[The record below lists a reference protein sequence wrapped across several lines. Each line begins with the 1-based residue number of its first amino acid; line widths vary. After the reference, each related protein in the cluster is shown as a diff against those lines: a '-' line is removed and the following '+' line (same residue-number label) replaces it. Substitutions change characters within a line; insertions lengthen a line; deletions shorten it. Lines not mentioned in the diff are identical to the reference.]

1 MMTKRFARL
10 PLRYKM
16 TLPTWLLF
24 TVIFVCVGGAAI
36 KVISLSHYEGLHGR
50 IKILSQGVAST
61 LQAALTFADA
71 ATAKEQLNILTFDPD
86 IIAAQVKST
95 DLLTKAA
102 IHRLPQ
108 DCYWDDLNVLC
119 RNQEIM
125 SLSQEVVLG
134 SEVLGELEVWVSL
147 EAYFERKRRMWLTLG
162 VIAVTLS
169 FMVWWFARVLHNV
182 FVMPLTSLHRSM
194 EQMSRFGVLKK
205 ELPIYHDDELGK
217 LTRCFNEMVI
227 SLRDRESDLQNV
239 LNDLEARN
247 RYIQRALGAMRRGV
261 LVVSENKTIS
271 YFNPAAQKELK
282 IEREGENIVQRLEAY
297 YEPKMAVDA
306 LMHSIVNGCKGK
318 AVELRARDGERRYRV
333 TCHPMSEGKETLV
346 QFEDISE
353 AYLAEQRRKLIS
365 LMFEQNQDAILV
377 LSRTFSVET
386 QNLTSLRWF
395 GEVHRLEEIHGY
407 DSLQFTQAE
416 LKVLMKSGGLIRA
429 MEVKCQ
435 DGSLL
440 PCQLKLRVLKSTSG
454 RVEAF
459 VVTLSDLSVERELK
473 RLNYVAN
480 HDPLTGLANRSHA
493 FQSLQSEHDQGKDQY
508 LLFLDLDG
516 FKAVND
522 QFGHAIGDDLLRVVA
537 KRLKN
542 SVFNR
547 DLVARLAGDEF
558 LIGIRDAHTYVPV
571 VERILEQLQQPIS
584 IDGCLCDVT
593 ASVGVS
599 HWAVK
604 DGVSLEERIH
614 HADEAMYVAKRLGKN
629 RYCCLQDELTV

>member
-24 TVIFVCVGGAAI
+24 TVIFISVGGAAI

-108 DCYWDDLNVLC
+108 D
-119 RNQEIM
+119 
-125 SLSQEVVLG
+125 
-134 SEVLGELEVWVSL
+134 
-147 EAYFERKRRMWLTLG
+147 
-162 VIAVTLS
+162 IA
-169 FMVWWFARVLHNV
+169 
-182 FVMPLTSLHRSM
+182 
-194 EQMSRFGVLKK
+194 
-205 ELPIYHDDELGK
+205 
-217 LTRCFNEMVI
+217 
-227 SLRDRESDLQNV
+227 
-239 LNDLEARN
+239 
-247 RYIQRALGAMRRGV
+247 
-261 LVVSENKTIS
+261 
-271 YFNPAAQKELK
+271 
-282 IEREGENIVQRLEAY
+282 QRLEAY

-493 FQSLQSEHDQGKDQY
+493 FQSLQTEHDQGKDQY

-593 ASVGVS
+593 ASIGVS

-629 RYCCLQDELTV
+629 QYCCLQDELTV

>member
-24 TVIFVCVGGAAI
+24 TVIFICVGGAAI
-36 KVISLSHYEGLHGR
+36 KVISLSHYDGLHGR

-108 DCYWDDLNVLC
+108 DCYWDELNVLC

-125 SLSQEVVLG
+125 SLSQEIVLG

-217 LTRCFNEMVI
+217 LTHCFNEMVI
-227 SLRDRESDLQNV
+227 SLRDRESDLQNL

-282 IEREGENIVQRLEAY
+282 IENEGENIAQRLEAY

-353 AYLAEQRRKLIS
+353 AYLAEQRRKLID

-395 GEVHRLEEIHGY
+395 GEVHRLEEIHDY

-416 LKVLMKSGGLIRA
+416 LKALMKSGGLIRA

-435 DGSLL
+435 GGSLL

-593 ASVGVS
+593 ASIGVS

-629 RYCCLQDELTV
+629 QYCCLQDELTV

>member
-24 TVIFVCVGGAAI
+24 TVIFICAGGAAI
-36 KVISLSHYEGLHGR
+36 KVISLSHYDGLHGR

-108 DCYWDDLNVLC
+108 DCYWDELNVLC

-125 SLSQEVVLG
+125 SLSQEIVLG

-217 LTRCFNEMVI
+217 LTHCFNEMVI

-282 IEREGENIVQRLEAY
+282 IENEGENIAQRLEAY

-353 AYLAEQRRKLIS
+353 AHLAEQRRKLID

-395 GEVHRLEEIHGY
+395 GEVHRLEEIHDY

-416 LKVLMKSGGLIRA
+416 FKALMKSGGLIRA

-435 DGSLL
+435 GGSLL

-593 ASVGVS
+593 ASIGVS

-629 RYCCLQDELTV
+629 QYCCLQDELTV

>member
-1 MMTKRFARL
+1 
-10 PLRYKM
+10 
-16 TLPTWLLF
+16 
-24 TVIFVCVGGAAI
+24 
-36 KVISLSHYEGLHGR
+36 
-50 IKILSQGVAST
+50 
-61 LQAALTFADA
+61 
-71 ATAKEQLNILTFDPD
+71 
-86 IIAAQVKST
+86 
-95 DLLTKAA
+95 
-102 IHRLPQ
+102 
-108 DCYWDDLNVLC
+108 
-119 RNQEIM
+119 
-125 SLSQEVVLG
+125 
-134 SEVLGELEVWVSL
+134 
-147 EAYFERKRRMWLTLG
+147 
-162 VIAVTLS
+162 
-169 FMVWWFARVLHNV
+169 
-182 FVMPLTSLHRSM
+182 
-194 EQMSRFGVLKK
+194 
-205 ELPIYHDDELGK
+205 
-217 LTRCFNEMVI
+217 MVI

-282 IEREGENIVQRLEAY
+282 IEREGENIAQRLEAY

-416 LKVLMKSGGLIRA
+416 LKVLMKSGCLIRA

-493 FQSLQSEHDQGKDQY
+493 FQSLQTEHDQGKDQY

-593 ASVGVS
+593 ASIGVS

-629 RYCCLQDELTV
+629 QYCCLQDELTV

>member
-24 TVIFVCVGGAAI
+24 TVIFICVGGAAI
-36 KVISLSHYEGLHGR
+36 KVISLSHYDGLHGR
-50 IKILSQGVAST
+50 IK
-61 LQAALTFADA
+61 
-71 ATAKEQLNILTFDPD
+71 
-86 IIAAQVKST
+86 
-95 DLLTKAA
+95 
-102 IHRLPQ
+102 RLPQ
-108 DCYWDDLNVLC
+108 DCYWDELNVLC

-125 SLSQEVVLG
+125 SLSQEIVLG

-217 LTRCFNEMVI
+217 LTHCFNEMVI

-282 IEREGENIVQRLEAY
+282 IENEGENIAQRLEAY

-333 TCHPMSEGKETLV
+333 TCHPMSLNKTKTR
-346 QFEDISE
+346 FWCSH
-353 AYLAEQRRKLIS
+353 AR
-365 LMFEQNQDAILV
+365 
-377 LSRTFSVET
+377 SR
-386 QNLTSLRWF
+386 LKHKTSP
-395 GEVHRLEEIHGY
+395 VC
-407 DSLQFTQAE
+407 
-416 LKVLMKSGGLIRA
+416 V
-429 MEVKCQ
+429 
-435 DGSLL
+435 
-440 PCQLKLRVLKSTSG
+440 
-454 RVEAF
+454 
-459 VVTLSDLSVERELK
+459 
-473 RLNYVAN
+473 
-480 HDPLTGLANRSHA
+480 GLAKYT
-493 FQSLQSEHDQGKDQY
+493 D
-508 LLFLDLDG
+508 
-516 FKAVND
+516 
-522 QFGHAIGDDLLRVVA
+522 
-537 KRLKN
+537 
-542 SVFNR
+542 
-547 DLVARLAGDEF
+547 
-558 LIGIRDAHTYVPV
+558 
-571 VERILEQLQQPIS
+571 
-584 IDGCLCDVT
+584 
-593 ASVGVS
+593 
-599 HWAVK
+599 
-604 DGVSLEERIH
+604 
-614 HADEAMYVAKRLGKN
+614 
-629 RYCCLQDELTV
+629 

>member
-24 TVIFVCVGGAAI
+24 TVIFICVGGAAI
-36 KVISLSHYEGLHGR
+36 KVISLSHYEGLHWR

-125 SLSQEVVLG
+125 SLSQEIVLG

-282 IEREGENIVQRLEAY
+282 IEREGENIAQRLEAY

-493 FQSLQSEHDQGKDQY
+493 FQSLQTEHDQGKDQY

-593 ASVGVS
+593 ASIGVS

-629 RYCCLQDELTV
+629 QYCCLQGELTV